1 MAPKPK
7 KANKIPA
14 GERPKQLSPLAKA
27 VKSAARGGV
36 GVAGPSYK
44 GEYITAGE
52 AAVRASRIRKQE
64 AKAKSG
70 KASTSYSPNEMSKP
84 AQGKVRDRAMEKQVS
99 KYGVSKDKQGQYK
112 INSGKPK
119 RGAKAGSSVVSK
131 VGKVAGKVVGRAKTV
146 AREVRD
152 IPTAAAN
159 IYESRSLPK
168 GDVRKFAKKD
178 LKKQIKEVG
187 SAIKSGKKGTQ
198 AASENYQGKKGT
210 YVGAG
215 TADYYISR
223 PKKPRK

>member
-14 GERPKQLSPLAKA
+14 GERPKQLSPLAKT

-52 AAVRASRIRKQE
+52 AAVRANRIRKKEAE
-64 AKAKSG
+64 AKARAKSG
-70 KASTSYSPNEMSKP
+70 KASTSYSPSEMSKP
-84 AQGKVRDRAMEKQVS
+84 AQGKLRDRAMEKQVS

-131 VGKVAGKVVGRAKTV
+131 VVGRAKTV

-152 IPTAAAN
+152 IKTAVGTSLRDQEQNVRRAAMGVKPTGKNVGKN
-159 IYESRSLPK
+159 IRT
-168 GDVRKFAKKD
+168 
-178 LKKQIKEVG
+178 QIKEVG
-187 SAIKSGKKGTQ
+187 TAIKSGKKGTSSDMYSRPG
-198 AASENYQGKKGT
+198 AYTKGT
-210 YVGAG
+210 
-215 TADYYISR
+215 
-223 PKKPRK
+223 KRK

>member
-1 MAPKPK
+1 MPESKKTGKTLPKGMGKTP
-7 KANKIPA
+7 
-14 GERPKQLSPLAKA
+14 AKA
-27 VKSAARGGV
+27 VAKKPAAKK
-36 GVAGPSYK
+36 P
-44 GEYITAGE
+44 
-52 AAVRASRIRKQE
+52 
-64 AKAKSG
+64 
-70 KASTSYSPNEMSKP
+70 STSYSPTAYVTGFRKERIAVEGAASKSRSD
-84 AQGKVRDRAMEKQVS
+84 ARIAAKKAAS
-99 KYGVSKDKQGQYK
+99 
-112 INSGKPK
+112 
-119 RGAKAGSSVVSK
+119 RGPKAGSSVVSK

>member
-7 KANKIPA
+7 KTGRYPGPGYDESGGPGNPKKKASTKYSPKRMSANDERAA
-14 GERPKQLSPLAKA
+14 GFAGAKTQIQIDQRKREAAQKAAKA
-27 VKSAARGGV
+27 
-36 GVAGPSYK
+36 
-44 GEYITAGE
+44 
-52 AAVRASRIRKQE
+52 
-64 AKAKSG
+64 AKAK
-70 KASTSYSPNEMSKP
+70 KLSPIPSERRP
-84 AQGKVRDRAMEKQVS
+84 
-99 KYGVSKDKQGQYK
+99 
-112 INSGKPK
+112 
-119 RGAKAGSSVVSK
+119 KAGSSVVSK
-131 VGKVAGKVVGRAKTV
+131 VGKALAKTPAGKVVKRAKIV